1 MGILKDYTKSDNI
14 LLANGFTRENKSVTG
29 DLIMCYEKVI
39 FLNSCYVAWVSVDIE
54 TSQVYVYIE
63 YECGGGVAKFDNELD
78 TDFYVD
84 QESFFR
90 ELDDYVTDTVS
101 SYR

>member
-1 MGILKDYTKSDNI
+1 MGILKDYTKLDNI
-14 LLANGFTRENKSVTG
+14 LLANGFTKEDESVTG
-29 DLIMCYEKVI
+29 DLIDCYEKVVS
-39 FLNSCYVAWVSVDIE
+39 LNSCYDAWVSVDIE
-54 TSQVYVYIE
+54 TSHVFVYVE
-63 YECGGGVAKFDNELD
+63 YECGGKVAKFDAYLN

-90 ELDDYVTDTVS
+90 ELDDYVTAIVS

>member
-1 MGILKDYTKSDNI
+1 MIN
-14 LLANGFTRENKSVTG
+14 
-29 DLIMCYEKVI
+29 CYEKVVS
-39 FLNSCYVAWVSVDIE
+39 LNSCYDAWVSVDIE
-54 TSQVYVYIE
+54 TSQVYIYIE
-63 YECGGGVAKFDNELD
+63 YECGGEVARFDNELD

-90 ELDDYVTDTVS
+90 ELDDYVTDVVS